1 MLRMNVFRREIP
13 PTNGLPLRAQDFV
26 VRPQQSLTQAVL
38 RWLHL
43 PNEPII
49 TCSGTVALML
59 ALEVLAQCEPQRDE
73 VIVPA
78 YTCPLVVLAIVRAQC
93 PRPLKIRLCDLAP
106 ESVDMDGAQLASVC
120 SSRTL
125 AVLATHLGG
134 RVADV
139 SSLKAIAEPHGARVI
154 EDAAQGMGA
163 RVGGLSVGLAGDVA
177 FFSLAVGKGLSTY
190 EGGLLFAKEDAL
202 HERLRDHAAER
213 LKSNPFWTTRRIM
226 ELLGYALLYRP
237 AWLPYVYGRPL
248 RSALQVHDEA
258 RAVGDIFD
266 ASCFPVH
273 RLDHFRERVAANAF
287 ERLPMFLDEAYSRA
301 RSRISMLSAL
311 PGLRVADDTPG
322 VRGVFPF
329 LMALMSSRT
338 HRDRVL
344 DRLWTSGLGVS
355 KLFVHTLPEY
365 ACVRPF
371 LPESEMR
378 IYPNAQGF
386 ADRMFTISNSAWLD
400 DTAFKR
406 VLESVRKVLA

>member
-1 MLRMNVFRREIP
+1 MSVFRREIP
-13 PTNGLPLRAQDFV
+13 PTNGLPLHAQDFV
-26 VRPQQSLTQAVL
+26 ACPEQSLSQAVQ

-43 PNEPII
+43 PNEPSI

-78 YTCPLVVLAIVRAQC
+78 YTCPIVVLAIARAQC

-106 ESVDMDGAQLASVC
+106 ERSDMDSAQLASMC
-120 SSRTL
+120 SARTL

-134 RVADV
+134 RVTDV
-139 SSLKAIAEPHGARVI
+139 SALNAIAEPHGARVI

-163 RVGGLSVGLAGDVA
+163 RVGGQSVGLAGDVA

-190 EGGLLFAKEDAL
+190 EGGLLFAKDGVL
-202 HERLRDHAAER
+202 HERLREHAAQR
-213 LKSNPFWTTRRIM
+213 LKSSPFWTTRRIA

-248 RSALQVHDEA
+248 RSALQAHDEA
-258 RAVGDIFD
+258 RAVGDTFD
-266 ASCFPVH
+266 RSCLPVH
-273 RLDHFRERVAANAF
+273 RMDDFRLRVAANAF
-287 ERLPMFLDEAYSRA
+287 ARLPAFLDDAYSRA

-311 PGLRVADDTPG
+311 PGLRVADDAPG

-329 LMALMSSRT
+329 LMVLMPSKA
-338 HRDRVL
+338 HRDRIL
-344 DRLWTSGLGVS
+344 DRLWTSGLGIS

-365 ACVRPF
+365 ACVRSF

-400 DTAFKR
+400 DAAFGR
-406 VLESVRKVLA
+406 VVASVHGVLA